1 MLWNVE
7 WIDILVNVT
16 TQNNVHV
23 IKKKKEN
30 KSSVLPNNVNT
41 N

>member
-23 IKKKKEN
+23 IKKKEN